1 VKAKSAKSLLCAR
14 VIRARENQPKG
25 YAKENDHLLY
35 EKNKQVRTLLRK

>member
-1 VKAKSAKSLLCAR
+1 M
-14 VIRARENQPKG
+14 RARENQPKG